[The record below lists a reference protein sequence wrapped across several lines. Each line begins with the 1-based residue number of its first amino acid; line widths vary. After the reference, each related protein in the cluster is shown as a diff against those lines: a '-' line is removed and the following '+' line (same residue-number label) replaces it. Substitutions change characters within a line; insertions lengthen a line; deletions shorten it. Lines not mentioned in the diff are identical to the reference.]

1 MTYLTKLLDI
11 DSGKMHLHLYPPIV
25 RTSFEETQ
33 PKMWQILGQ
42 EPIFTTL
49 LGIILGCLGAYG
61 IARTLHKVLLVMLLR
76 VIVELPPAAPGL
88 RRRAFCILCRKII
101 QRMSYAKHHYMD
113 HIIRAFEDVLKTFAA
128 CLIVGHLF
136 YVLEG
141 LL

>member
-25 RTSFEETQ
+25 RTSFDETQ

-49 LGIILGCLGAYG
+49 FIFILILLWVLG
-61 IARTLHKVLLVMLLR
+61 IARTLHKVLLVIPP

-88 RRRAFCILCRKII
+88 RRRAFCILCWKII
-101 QRMSYAKHHYMD
+101 QRRSYAKHHYMD

-136 YVLEG
+136 YVLVG